1 MLSNV
6 DREKIIELRRQ
17 NFTYKAIRAE
27 TGFALQTISNVIKED
42 KDKNL
47 QSEEKTQLN
56 KKIEDDFLQDG
67 VVSFDSSIDEARK
80 IMGNIQ
86 TLIVNGDLQEGDRR
100 EWERRLGYLKEILR
114 AEVEYKILEERSD
127 AADIKDIEW
136 QNRIDQGYVAKEVA
150 ENLENTVM
158 SQNTTIE
165 QLRNVIVQKDA
176 ALANMQNEMMHL
188 KESHQMTID
197 GLNGQINNYYWEI
210 QRLVEENSN
219 KHNVILYYQ
228 YYYDRRE
235 QELLNRDRGLDH
247 KEIKLIG
254 ASYETEKKHKE
265 NERGQ
270 MQASYETE
278 KKHKENERGQMQL
291 TDQSELFKKREVEF
305 EEGKKQLF
313 NAFDKRLKSVEKRE
327 VNVEI
332 AENIVLTQKEKN
344 DLDSK
349 KIKNEMEKLL
359 KERENINKSNE
370 ELQKERESF
379 KKQKQALK
387 KNRVHNVVLKPY
399 ASNSKLISK
408 TDQKTGEQK
417 KPVILRPI

>member
-6 DREKIIELRRQ
+6 DKAKIIELRRQ
-17 NFTYKAIRAE
+17 NITYKAIRDE

-47 QSEEKTQLN
+47 QSEEKTHLN

-80 IMGNIQ
+80 IMDNIQ

-100 EWERRLGYLKEILR
+100 EWERRLGDLQGLIR
-114 AEVEYKILEERSD
+114 VDVEYTIAEERRD
-127 AADIKDIEW
+127 AANSRDIEW
-136 QNRIDQGYVAKEVA
+136 QDHIDQGYVAKEVA
-150 ENLENTVM
+150 EDLENTVT
-158 SQNTTIE
+158 SLNATIE

-176 ALANMQNEMMHL
+176 ALANIQDEMMHL
-188 KESHQMTID
+188 KESHQIAID
-197 GLNGQINNYYWEI
+197 DLNGQINGYYWEI
-210 QRLVEENSN
+210 QRLVEENWY
-219 KHNVILYYQ
+219 KHNIILDYQ

-235 QELLNRDRGLDH
+235 QELLNRDRKLDL
-247 KEIKLIG
+247 KEIKLEEAI
-254 ASYETEKKHKE
+254 YETNKKHKG
-265 NERGQ
+265 NE
-270 MQASYETE
+270 TW
-278 KKHKENERGQMQL
+278 QMQL

-305 EEGKKQLF
+305 EEGKKELF
-313 NAFDKRLKSVEKRE
+313 IAFDNRLKSVEKRE

-332 AENIVLTQKEKN
+332 AENIVLSQKEKD

-359 KERENINKSNE
+359 KERENINKAKE
-370 ELQKERESF
+370 ELQKEMESF

-387 KNRVHNVVLKPY
+387 KNSVHNVVLKPY
-399 ASNSKLISK
+399 TSNSKLISK